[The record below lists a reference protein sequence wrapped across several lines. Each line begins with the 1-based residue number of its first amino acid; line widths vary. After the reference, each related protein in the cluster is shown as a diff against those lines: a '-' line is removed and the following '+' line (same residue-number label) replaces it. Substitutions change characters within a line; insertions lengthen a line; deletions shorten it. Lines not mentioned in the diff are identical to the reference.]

1 MATKLNH
8 TAALKKVYAIVTD
21 NRVFSSL
28 AQDKKDNKKVQAA
41 RKALNAA
48 LVEQYNADADR
59 LSVIGS
65 TLRSFA
71 HVLAKEKRVDED
83 SLTNKLLPN
92 GKVTALIDT
101 PDRLATYVATA
112 VNDLIDKTTTTKTK
126 ISVPVAQIKKMYSI
140 VGNVEKVA
148 QFFELTTA
156 QVEAIVK

>member
-1 MATKLNH
+1 MTTKLNH

-21 NRVFSSL
+21 NRVFKAL
-28 AQDKKDNKKVQAA
+28 AQDTDDSKKVKDA
-41 RKALNAA
+41 RKALAAA
-48 LVEQYNADADR
+48 LVEQYNSNEDR
-59 LSVIGS
+59 LVVIGT
-65 TLRSFA
+65 TLRAFA
-71 HVLAKEKRVDED
+71 HLLAKEKKVNEE
-83 SLTNKLLPN
+83 SLTNKLLPS

-126 ISVPVAQIKKMYSI
+126 VSVPTAQIKKMYSI

-148 QFFELTTA
+148 QFFELTTQ